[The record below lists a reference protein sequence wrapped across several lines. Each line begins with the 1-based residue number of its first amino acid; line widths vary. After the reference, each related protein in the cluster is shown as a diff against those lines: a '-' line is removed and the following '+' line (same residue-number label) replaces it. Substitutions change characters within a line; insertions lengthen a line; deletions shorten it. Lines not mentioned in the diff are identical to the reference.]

1 MNSTTMNYA
10 SLIVPA
16 AKSTMNRTIRV
27 LMLMAFVIALFLFIP
42 PLAFAQSESESA
54 SESRTKTT
62 TTTTT
67 TTSNSASTSANSK
80 TPKKTTVNFEDQLI
94 EGQTQK
100 PELFYLLQQRS
111 NNFKR
116 LIKLREN
123 FLPEMRDTAEDISSH
138 ARRHGSGQ

>member
-1 MNSTTMNYA
+1 MSELTMTFA
-10 SLIVPA
+10 ALITRP
-16 AKSTMNRTIRV
+16 TRI
-27 LMLMAFVIALFLFIP
+27 LILMALSLAVSLWLTP
-42 PLAFAQSESESA
+42 NAFAQTKSA
-54 SESRTKTT
+54 TSSTT

-67 TTSNSASTSANSK
+67 TTKTASETK
-80 TPKKTTVNFEDQLI
+80 GEPKKTTVNFEDQLI

-123 FLPEMRDTAEDISSH
+123 FLPEMRDTAEDFSSSGSSANN
-138 ARRHGSGQ
+138 ARRGTGH